1 MRSEKVGRAWIG
13 CAAASRRGFTLIELM
28 VALVVTAILA
38 VMTHQIF
45 ATVTDTARRLDV
57 ASARE
62 DSLRN
67 GDRWLR
73 QAFLSLEAGGEAGS
87 FEGHADRVS
96 FAGWL
101 ETPDGWM
108 ERCRVELAVLDTALR
123 ASACS
128 TSFALRGGVE
138 SVAFDYLLEP
148 GANTRWVRDWVSP
161 VSAPLAVRMRIASIR
176 VGTDPSE
183 GRAEVDTVLL
193 LIKGRG

>member
-1 MRSEKVGRAWIG
+1 MWIGRAV
-13 CAAASRRGFTLIELM
+13 AARRGFTLIELM

-38 VMTHQIF
+38 LMTHQIF
-45 ATVTDTARRLDV
+45 ATVTDTARRLEAV
-57 ASARE
+57 TARE

-96 FAGWL
+96 FAAWL
-101 ETPDGWM
+101 ETPDGWK
-108 ERCRVELAVLDTALR
+108 ERCRVEVAVLGTALR

-128 TSFALRGGVE
+128 TSFALRSGVE
-138 SVAFDYLLEP
+138 NVAFDYLLEP
-148 GANTRWVRDWVSP
+148 GADTRWVRDWVSP
-161 VSAPLAVRMRIASIR
+161 VSAPLAVRVRIASIR
-176 VGTDPSE
+176 VGHDPSE
-183 GRAEVDTVLL
+183 GGAEVDTLLL